1 MDKADMATGTDWR
14 NGVRIVRGAA
24 VEGAMR
30 DPAGNGRATAAQF
43 AGGGAGNVW
52 IGTVTL
58 AAGASTGAH
67 HHAHHEV
74 LIQVMRGT
82 AEIRW
87 GDRLEFASTIG
98 PGDFAYFVPNVPHQE
113 RNPSAA
119 DPVDFLVVRTDAARL
134 AVKLAA
140 DPVAVPE
147 TVA

>member
-1 MDKADMATGTDWR
+1 MGKTGDWR

-24 VEGAMR
+24 VEHEMR
-30 DPAGNGRATAAQF
+30 DPAGIGRATAAQF
-43 AGGGAGNVW
+43 SGGGTGNVW

-58 AAGASTGAH
+58 APATSTGAH

-74 LIQVMRGT
+74 LSQVMRGT

-87 GDRLEFASTIG
+87 GERLEFASTIG
-98 PGDFAYFVPNVPHQE
+98 PGDFAYFAPHVPHQE

-119 DPVDFLVVRTDAARL
+119 EPVDFLVVRTDATRI
-134 AVKLAA
+134 AVKLDA

>member
-1 MDKADMATGTDWR
+1 MGETTDWR

-24 VEGAMR
+24 VETEMR
-30 DPAGNGRATAAQF
+30 DPAGIGRATAAQF
-43 AGGGAGNVW
+43 SGGGTGNVW
-52 IGTVTL
+52 IGTATL
-58 AAGASTGAH
+58 APATSTGAH

-87 GDRLEFASTIG
+87 GARLEFASTIEK
-98 PGDFAYFVPNVPHQE
+98 GDFAYFAPQVPHQE

-119 DPVDFLVVRTDAARL
+119 EPVDFLVVRTDAARL
-134 AVKLAA
+134 AVKLDA
-140 DPVAVPE
+140 DPVVLPK

>member
-1 MDKADMATGTDWR
+1 MGETTDWR
-14 NGVRIVRGAA
+14 GGVRIVRGAA
-24 VEGAMR
+24 LDREMR

-58 AAGASTGAH
+58 APGASTGAH
-67 HHAHHEV
+67 HHANHEV

-98 PGDFAYFVPNVPHQE
+98 PGDFAYFVPHVPHQE

-119 DPVDFLVVRTDAARL
+119 EPVDFLVVRTDAARL
-134 AVKLAA
+134 ALKLDA
-140 DPVAVPE
+140 DPVATPE

>member
-1 MDKADMATGTDWR
+1 MGETTDWR

-24 VEGAMR
+24 VETEMR
-30 DPAGNGRATAAQF
+30 DPAGIGRATAAQF
-43 AGGGAGNVW
+43 SGGGTGNVW
-52 IGTVTL
+52 IGTVTI
-58 AAGASTGAH
+58 APATSTGAH

-87 GDRLEFASTIG
+87 GARLEFASTIEK
-98 PGDFAYFVPNVPHQE
+98 GDFAYFAPQVPHQE

-119 DPVDFLVVRTDAARL
+119 EPVDFLVVRTDATRL
-134 AVKLAA
+134 AVKLDA
-140 DPVAVPE
+140 DPVVLPE

>member
-1 MDKADMATGTDWR
+1 
-14 NGVRIVRGAA
+14 VRIVRGAA
-24 VEGAMR
+24 VETEMR
-30 DPAGNGRATAAQF
+30 DPAGIGRATAAQF
-43 AGGGAGNVW
+43 SGGGTGNVW

-58 AAGASTGAH
+58 APATSTGAH

-87 GDRLEFASTIG
+87 GARLEFASTIEK
-98 PGDFAYFVPNVPHQE
+98 GDFAYFAPQVPHQE

-119 DPVDFLVVRTDAARL
+119 EPVDFLVVRTDATRL
-134 AVKLAA
+134 AVKLDA
-140 DPVAVPE
+140 DPVVLPE

>member
-1 MDKADMATGTDWR
+1 MGETTDWR

-24 VEGAMR
+24 VETEMR
-30 DPAGNGRATAAQF
+30 DPAGIGRATAAQF
-43 AGGGAGNVW
+43 SGGGTGNVW

-58 AAGASTGAH
+58 APATSTGAH

-87 GDRLEFASTIG
+87 GERLEFASTIG
-98 PGDFAYFVPNVPHQE
+98 PGDFAYFVPHVPHQE
-113 RNPSAA
+113 RNPSATV
-119 DPVDFLVVRTDAARL
+119 PVDFLVVRTDATRL

-140 DPVAVPE
+140 DPVALPE

>member
-1 MDKADMATGTDWR
+1 MGETTDWR
-14 NGVRIVRGAA
+14 SGVRIVRGAA
-24 VEGAMR
+24 LDLEMR
-30 DPAGNGRATAAQF
+30 DPAGIGRATAAQF
-43 AGGGAGNVW
+43 AGSGAGNVW

-58 AAGASTGAH
+58 TPGTATGAH
-67 HHAHHEV
+67 HHADHEV

-98 PGDFAYFVPNVPHQE
+98 PGDFACFVPHVPHQE

-119 DPVDFLVVRTDAARL
+119 EPVDFLVVRTDATRI
-134 AVKLAA
+134 AVKLDA

>member
-1 MDKADMATGTDWR
+1 MGKTGDWR

-24 VEGAMR
+24 VETEMR
-30 DPAGNGRATAAQF
+30 DPAGIGRATAAQF
-43 AGGGAGNVW
+43 SGGGTGNVW

-58 AAGASTGAH
+58 APATSTGAH

-87 GDRLEFASTIG
+87 GARLEFASTIEK
-98 PGDFAYFVPNVPHQE
+98 GDFAYFAPQVPHQE

-119 DPVDFLVVRTDAARL
+119 EPVDFLVVRTDATRL
-134 AVKLAA
+134 AVKLDA
-140 DPVAVPE
+140 DPVVLPE

>member
-1 MDKADMATGTDWR
+1 MVETTDWR
-14 NGVRIVRGAA
+14 NGVRIVRAA
-24 VEGAMR
+24 ALDREMR
-30 DPAGNGRATAAQF
+30 EPGGIGRATAAQF
-43 AGGGAGNVW
+43 AGSGAGNVW

-58 AAGASTGAH
+58 APNASTGAH
-67 HHAHHEV
+67 HHSHHEV

-87 GDRLEFASTIG
+87 GDRLEFACTIG
-98 PGDFAYFVPNVPHQE
+98 PGDFAYFVPHVPHQE
-113 RNPSAA
+113 RNPRENES
-119 DPVDFLVVRTDAARL
+119 VDFLVVRTDAARL

>member
-1 MDKADMATGTDWR
+1 MGETTDWR

-24 VEGAMR
+24 VETEMR
-30 DPAGNGRATAAQF
+30 DPAGIGRATAAQF
-43 AGGGAGNVW
+43 SGGGTGNVW

-58 AAGASTGAH
+58 APATSTGAH

-87 GDRLEFASTIG
+87 GARLEFASTIEK
-98 PGDFAYFVPNVPHQE
+98 GDFAYFAPQVPHQE

-119 DPVDFLVVRTDAARL
+119 EPVDFLVVRTDATRL
-134 AVKLAA
+134 AVKLDA
-140 DPVAVPE
+140 DPVVLPE

>member
-1 MDKADMATGTDWR
+1 MGETTDWR

-24 VEGAMR
+24 VETEMR
-30 DPAGNGRATAAQF
+30 DPAGIGRATAAQF
-43 AGGGAGNVW
+43 SGGGTGNVW

-58 AAGASTGAH
+58 APATSTGAH

-87 GDRLEFASTIG
+87 GARLEFASTIEK
-98 PGDFAYFVPNVPHQE
+98 GDFAYFAPQVPHQE

-119 DPVDFLVVRTDAARL
+119 EPVDFLVVRTDAARL
-134 AVKLAA
+134 AVKLDA
-140 DPVAVPE
+140 DPVVLPE

>member
-1 MDKADMATGTDWR
+1 
-14 NGVRIVRGAA
+14 
-24 VEGAMR
+24 MR
-30 DPAGNGRATAAQF
+30 DPAGIGRATAAQF
-43 AGGGAGNVW
+43 SGGGTGNVW

-58 AAGASTGAH
+58 APATSTGAH

-87 GDRLEFASTIG
+87 GARLEFASTIEK
-98 PGDFAYFVPNVPHQE
+98 GDFAYFAPQVPHQE

-119 DPVDFLVVRTDAARL
+119 EPVDFLVVRTDAARL
-134 AVKLAA
+134 AVKLDA
-140 DPVAVPE
+140 DPVVLPE